1 MKLDD
6 VSDEFLDWLGKCPV
20 QWFLINQDKDS
31 VSYEFKKKV
40 EK

>member
-1 MKLDD
+1 METKQIQK
-6 VSDEFLDWLGKCPV
+6 EGLGINA
-20 QWFLINQDKDS
+20 LIEEVEELNKYKDS